1 MTNPIITEAVR
12 ALVDRRDLTR
22 LEAAAAMEAIMS
34 GAATNAQIAA
44 FLTALRMKGETVE
57 ELIGFAQVM
66 REKVVKVRPRAG
78 DVVGATGTDREM
90 LIDTC
95 GTGGD
100 ASGTFNVSTATA
112 FVVAGAGLR
121 VAKHGNR
128 SVSSLC
134 GSADVVETLGIDIE
148 LSPAQVASC
157 IDEVG
162 IGFLYAPLLHTA
174 MKHVMATRREMGV
187 RTVFNMLGPLT
198 NPAGANAQ
206 VIGVYA
212 AALTDPLA
220 RVLAELGTLRAFVVH
235 GADGLDEI
243 SNTGESH
250 ISEVHEGVVRSSTV
264 RPEDF
269 GMPRAAIRD
278 LQGGDREENARI
290 IRQVLG
296 GETGP
301 RRDIVLM
308 NAAAALVVGNKA
320 EDLKEGVALA
330 AAAIDERSAAGK
342 LEDLIAL
349 SRRLGSPRR
358 TQG

>member
-1 MTNPIITEAVR
+1 MTSPLITEAVR
-12 ALVDRRDLTR
+12 TLIDRRDLTR
-22 LEAAAAMEAIMS
+22 IEAAAAMDAIMS

-57 ELIGFAQVM
+57 ELIGLAQVM
-66 REKVVKVRPRAG
+66 RQKVVRIRTRGDEVAG
-78 DVVGATGTDREM
+78 LTGTDREM

-100 ASGTFNVSTATA
+100 ATGTFNGSTATA

-134 GSADVVETLGIDIE
+134 GSADVVETLGINLE
-148 LSPAQVASC
+148 LTPQQVGRC

-174 MKHVMATRREMGV
+174 MKHVMAARREMGV

-212 AALTDPLA
+212 AALTEPLA
-220 RVLAELGTLRAFVVH
+220 RVLAELGTFRAFVVH

-243 SNTGESH
+243 STTGESR
-250 ISEVHEGVVRSSTV
+250 ISEVREGMVRTFTV

-269 GMPRAAIRD
+269 GVPRASIGD
-278 LQGGDREENARI
+278 LLGGDREQNAEI
-290 IRQVLG
+290 IRAILAGVP
-296 GETGP
+296 GP
-301 RRDIVLM
+301 KRDIVLM
-308 NAAAALVVGNKA
+308 NASAALVAGGRA
-320 EDLKEGVALA
+320 RDLKEGVELA
-330 AAAIDERSAAGK
+330 ARSIDSSTARQK
-342 LEDLIAL
+342 LGRLVAL
-349 SRRLGSPRR
+349 SQELARESVA
-358 TQG
+358 

>member
-1 MTNPIITEAVR
+1 M
-12 ALVDRRDLTR
+12 
-22 LEAAAAMEAIMS
+22 
-34 GAATNAQIAA
+34 
-44 FLTALRMKGETVE
+44 
-57 ELIGFAQVM
+57 
-66 REKVVKVRPRAG
+66 
-78 DVVGATGTDREM
+78 
-90 LIDTC
+90 
-95 GTGGD
+95 
-100 ASGTFNVSTATA
+100 
-112 FVVAGAGLR
+112 
-121 VAKHGNR
+121 
-128 SVSSLC
+128 
-134 GSADVVETLGIDIE
+134 
-148 LSPAQVASC
+148 
-157 IDEVG
+157 
-162 IGFLYAPLLHTA
+162 
-174 MKHVMATRREMGV
+174 
-187 RTVFNMLGPLT
+187 
-198 NPAGANAQ
+198 
-206 VIGVYA
+206 
-212 AALTDPLA
+212 
-220 RVLAELGTLRAFVVH
+220 VH

>member
-1 MTNPIITEAVR
+1 VR
-12 ALVDRRDLTR
+12 ALVDRRDLSR
-22 LEAAAAMEAIMS
+22 IEAAAAMEAIMT

-66 REKVVKVRPRAG
+66 RQKVVRIRTRA
-78 DVVGATGTDREM
+78 DEVAALTGTDREM

-100 ASGTFNVSTATA
+100 ATGTFNVSTATA
-112 FVVAGAGLR
+112 FVVAGAGLK

-134 GSADVVETLGIDIE
+134 GSADVVEALGINLE
-148 LSPAQVASC
+148 LTPQKVGRC
-157 IDEVG
+157 VDEVG

-174 MKHVMATRREMGV
+174 MKHVMPARREMGV

-206 VIGVYA
+206 VIGVYTA
-212 AALTDPLA
+212 TLTEPLA
-220 RVLAELGTLRAFVVH
+220 RVLAELGTIRAFVVH
-235 GADGLDEI
+235 GSDNLDEI
-243 SNTGESH
+243 SNTGESRV
-250 ISEVHEGVVRSSTV
+250 SEVREGLVRTFTV

-269 GMPRAAIRD
+269 GMPRATIKD
-278 LQGGDREENARI
+278 LQGGDREQNAQI
-290 IRQVLG
+290 IRGILQ
-296 GETGP
+296 GEPGP

-308 NAAAALVVGNKA
+308 NAAAALVAGA
-320 EDLKEGVALA
+320 RARDLKEGVALA
-330 AAAIDERSAAGK
+330 AQAIDSGGAARK
-342 LEDLIAL
+342 LEDLVGL
-349 SRRLGSPRR
+349 SRRLAEDK
-358 TQG
+358 